1 MVKKYKIWYYLDV
14 QIWKAY
20 KSGTRKFEWNVNRS
34 VQAYGLHSVPLENWK
49 CEEWGCWVDQD
60 VVRHLKSET
69 FPTSNH
75 HLTMTLHFLLLWANV
90 YPHYSRAYLFSLET
104 SINGEENQALSTHL
118 QYSPIA
124 VPTLITIS
132 ITMAK
137 VWTIWWLKKKSKYST
152 PSSQKSLNFLIFTSL
167 QLVKWLLKN

>member
-1 MVKKYKIWYYLDV
+1 MVKKYKIWYYLDI

-20 KSGTRKFEWNVNRS
+20 KSGTRKFDWNVNRL
-34 VQAYGLHSVPLENWK
+34 VQAYGRHSAPLENWK

-118 QYSPIA
+118 QYSSNCGSNAHHDLYHYGQGMKNLVIQ
-124 VPTLITIS
+124 
-132 ITMAK
+132 
-137 VWTIWWLKKKSKYST
+137 KKIKHKT
-152 PSSQKSLNFLIFTSL
+152 HLSQKHLTWF
-167 QLVKWLLKN
+167 